1 MVRKTLWVAVVM
13 LGLVAPVSAERL
25 LIPMDLQQTNHL
37 KAYGLAF
44 WILEHEVTVEWL
56 LNYRGGAFSVDAID
70 LISREAQLRGVSY
83 QRIDEAS
90 MASVYAEIDAANMD
104 VVRLE
109 KSPRIA
115 VYTPPNSQPWDDAVT
130 MALEY
135 ASIDYEKLWDEDV
148 LSGKLSEYDW
158 IHLHHEDFTG
168 QHGKF
173 YASFRNDAWYRDQQ
187 RLYEADA
194 ARLGFTKVWQMKH
207 AVAQRIYDYVAG
219 GGFLFAMCSATDTF
233 DIALAAGDVDIV
245 ATPFDGDPPAHGAQ
259 QMLDY
264 SRTVAFEGFRLE
276 THPMVYEHSDVDT
289 TPRDVRRIR
298 SAEAEYFT
306 LFEFSAKHDPV
317 PTMLTQCHTNVVNG
331 FLGQTTAFKRHLI
344 KDAVVRLAEEED
356 TDAVKYIHGQVG
368 RGTFTFYGGHDPED
382 HKHHVGDPATQLSL
396 FPNSPGYRLI
406 LNNVLFPAA
415 KKKPRKT

>member
-13 LGLVAPVSAERL
+13 VGLVAPVSAERL

-168 QHGKF
+168 QYGKF

-406 LNNVLFPAA
+406 LNNVLCPAA